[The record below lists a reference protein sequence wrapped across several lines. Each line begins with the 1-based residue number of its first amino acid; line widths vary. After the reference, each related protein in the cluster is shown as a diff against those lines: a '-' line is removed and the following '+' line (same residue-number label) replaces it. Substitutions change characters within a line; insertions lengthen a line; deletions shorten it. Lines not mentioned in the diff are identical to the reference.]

1 NALTTE
7 RAAHGNAPASPSSQP
22 VLMTKAMF
30 APHLHT
36 TFAIKTEDAQTVGVE
51 LVELHDRATA
61 HKGAAQAE
69 RECFALTF
77 RAPAHRALKQNTYR
91 IEHRALGQ
99 FDLFVAPMKSARH
112 GQVYEAI
119 INHARA

>member
-1 NALTTE
+1 MTTE
-7 RAAHGNAPASPSSQP
+7 RAAHGNAPASPSGQP
-22 VLMTKAMF
+22 ILMTKAMF

-36 TFAIKTEDAQTVGVE
+36 TFVIKTEDAQTVPVE
-51 LVELHDRATA
+51 LVELHDHATA
-61 HKGAAQAE
+61 HKAAAH
-69 RECFALTF
+69 ECFALTF
-77 RAPAHRALKQNTYR
+77 RAPAHRTLKQNTYR

-99 FDLFVAPMKSARH
+99 FDLFVAPMRSAHH